1 MPAASAPGFQ
11 AQPADLRAPGGCA
24 RPGQQGAAA
33 RGACQDADGA
43 EEGELCHGRPC
54 SCSCVHPKAGW
65 ELALLLA
72 SSQNPAAPQGK
83 WPGVLWPWTP
93 APRYPGCARSAPR
106 PLLTLRPCRGCGSL
120 SRAFEGSG
128 RKEYPLLVSS
138 SGD

>member
-1 MPAASAPGFQ
+1 MPAASAPRLQ

-72 SSQNPAAPQGK
+72 SSQNPAAPQELSTNHADS
-83 WPGVLWPWTP
+83 VDVE
-93 APRYPGCARSAPR
+93 Y
-106 PLLTLRPCRGCGSL
+106 LRDDGEDGRQGPVP
-120 SRAFEGSG
+120 SG
-128 RKEYPLLVSS
+128 
-138 SGD
+138 G